1 MTGYLLTSGENN
13 HIYTNPKADRTKTTN
28 DATVRVKNP
37 ANAEPC
43 GNFSSKNFSDFS
55 VCKTGNQNLMCEQD
69 SIASQEKCGKGEL
82 DAREN
87 KNNITGCKII
97 IGSNR
102 AQSSA
107 VALGDASLSGKG
119 DHSSVIDR
127 FYLPG
132 NVNGNYVLFRLD
144 QCN

>member
-43 GNFSSKNFSDFS
+43 GNFSSKNFSEFS

-69 SIASQEKCGKGEL
+69 SIASQEKWARSVVKGSWMPGK
-82 DAREN
+82 
-87 KNNITGCKII
+87 IKII
-97 IGSNR
+97 SQDAKSLLAVIEHR
-102 AQSSA
+102 A
-107 VALGDASLSGKG
+107 V
-119 DHSSVIDR
+119 
-127 FYLPG
+127 
-132 NVNGNYVLFRLD
+132 
-144 QCN
+144 

>member
-43 GNFSSKNFSDFS
+43 GNFSSKNFSEFS

-69 SIASQEKCGKGEL
+69 SIPSQDKCGKGEL

-87 KNNITGCKII
+87 KITSQDAKSLLAVIEH
-97 IGSNR
+97 R
-102 AQSSA
+102 VAQW
-107 VALGDASLSGKG
+107 
-119 DHSSVIDR
+119 
-127 FYLPG
+127 
-132 NVNGNYVLFRLD
+132 RLEM
-144 QCN
+144 QV